1 MPGVLTGVIDKYKNL
16 CYILATLSRANKP
29 HGGRKEMENGLNAV
43 EVQELKAALL
53 KAERLELLVILYE
66 TQSIEEA
73 ISAIKQRIK
82 A

>member
-1 MPGVLTGVIDKYKNL
+1 MYK
-16 CYILATLSRANKP
+16 
-29 HGGRKEMENGLNAV
+29 GLNVA

-66 TQSIEEA
+66 TQSVEDA
-73 ISAIKQRIK
+73 INAIKQRIK

>member
-1 MPGVLTGVIDKYKNL
+1 MD
-16 CYILATLSRANKP
+16 
-29 HGGRKEMENGLNAV
+29 NGLNAV

-66 TQSIEEA
+66 AQSVEDA
-73 ISAIKQRIK
+73 INAIKQRIK

>member
-1 MPGVLTGVIDKYKNL
+1 
-16 CYILATLSRANKP
+16 
-29 HGGRKEMENGLNAV
+29 MENGLNAV

-53 KAERLELLVILYE
+53 KAERLELLAILYE
-66 TQSIEEA
+66 AQSIEEA